1 MGDYSRFSLS
11 LRPQKSRGLYK
22 AMVKWL
28 VYTVVIGGVAVLLLG
43 LLPSPLHHL
52 MAGESTK
59 ALWALR
65 EADSGQK
72 QAAAHIPVY
81 VIQTG
86 SRLDFA
92 LPAYAVV
99 TAAEG
104 RFAIDWGKYF
114 GYEFILPKPSRLPVA
129 WSFPDYPFD
138 AIGTGTSTSP
148 LAAPASPLTDPTT
161 PPLEANR
168 QALVSNSLWC
178 LVGWGQPE
186 LYGTKGTWHTM
197 PALAMLTSLV
207 GSTAALHVD
216 IWEGPMAPGPNIRRL
231 YLTEAEY
238 ITLSRYIHQS
248 IAKDGTGAPVP
259 MLVKGY
265 ADVDSF
271 YKGKERFA
279 PWHNGVNWVVEGLQT
294 IEAPTSVWTPV
305 ADLAMYH
312 LP

>member
-11 LRPQKSRGLYK
+11 SRPPQNRGRYK
-22 AMVKWL
+22 AIAKWL
-28 VYTVVIGGVAVLLLG
+28 AYAVVVGGVAILLLG
-43 LLPSPLHHL
+43 LLPSPLRHL

-59 ALWALR
+59 GLWALR
-65 EADSGQK
+65 EAASVQK
-72 QAAAHIPVY
+72 ETAAHIPVY

-99 TAAEG
+99 TAPEG

-138 AIGTGTSTSP
+138 AASGATNTSP
-148 LAAPASPLTDPTT
+148 LAPPKASLTSPET

-186 LYGTKGTWHTM
+186 LYGTKGTWHAM
-197 PALAMLTSLV
+197 PTLAMLTSLV

-216 IWEGPMAPGPNIRRL
+216 IWDGPMAPGPTIRRL
-231 YLTEAEY
+231 YLTEGEY

-248 IAKDGTGAPVP
+248 IAKDGAGAPVP
-259 MLVKGY
+259 MLIKGY

-271 YKGKERFA
+271 YKGKQRFA

-305 ADLAMYH
+305 AGLAMHH

>member
-11 LRPQKSRGLYK
+11 PRPPQHRGLYR
-22 AMVKWL
+22 AIAKWL
-28 VYTVVIGGVAVLLLG
+28 AYAVVIGGVAVLLLG

-65 EADSGQK
+65 ETTSGQK
-72 QAAAHIPVY
+72 DTGAHIPVY
-81 VIQTG
+81 IIQTG

-99 TAAEG
+99 TAPEG

-114 GYEFILPKPSRLPVA
+114 GYEFIFPKPTRLPVA
-129 WSFPDYPFD
+129 WSFPEYPFD
-138 AIGTGTSTSP
+138 AIGAAPSTSP
-148 LAAPASPLTDPTT
+148 LAPPASPLTSPAN

-186 LYGTKGTWHTM
+186 LYETHGKWHTM
-197 PALAMLTSLV
+197 PSLAMLTSLV
-207 GSTAALHVD
+207 GGTAAVHVD
-216 IWEGPMAPGPNIRRL
+216 IWEGPMAPSDNIRRL

-248 IAKDGTGAPVP
+248 ITKDGAGAPEP
-259 MLVKGY
+259 MLIKGY

-279 PWHNGVNWVVEGLQT
+279 PWHNGVNWVVEGLHT

-305 ADLAMYH
+305 AGLAMYH

>member
-11 LRPQKSRGLYK
+11 SRPPQNRGLYK
-22 AMVKWL
+22 ALAKWL
-28 VYTVVIGGVAVLLLG
+28 AYAVVIGGVAVVLLG

-65 EADSGQK
+65 EADPRLK
-72 QAAAHIPVY
+72 DTAAHIPVY
-81 VIQTG
+81 VVQTG

-99 TAAEG
+99 TAPEG

-129 WSFPDYPFD
+129 WSFPDFPFD
-138 AIGTGTSTSP
+138 AGNTATTASP
-148 LAAPASPLTDPTT
+148 LAPVPSSPASPPT

-186 LYGTKGTWHTM
+186 LYGTQGIWHTM

-216 IWEGPMAPGPNIRRL
+216 IWEGPMAPSQNIRRL

-238 ITLSRYIHQS
+238 ITLCRYIQQS
-248 IAKDGTGAPVP
+248 VAKDGAGAPVP
-259 MLVKGY
+259 MLIKGY

-271 YKGKERFA
+271 FKGKERFA
-279 PWHNGVNWVVEGLQT
+279 PWHNGVNWVVEGLHT
-294 IEAPTSVWTPV
+294 INAPTSVWTPV
-305 ADLAMYH
+305 AGLAMHH

>member
-1 MGDYSRFSLS
+1 MVDYSRFSLS
-11 LRPQKSRGLYK
+11 ARPPQNRGLYK
-22 AMVKWL
+22 AIAKWL
-28 VYTVVIGGVAVLLLG
+28 ACTVVIGGMAVLLLG

-72 QAAAHIPVY
+72 EAAAHIPIY
-81 VIQTG
+81 VVQTG

-99 TAAEG
+99 TAPQG

-114 GYEFILPKPSRLPVA
+114 GYEFIIPKPSRLPVA

-138 AIGTGTSTSP
+138 TTSAVTNTSP
-148 LAAPASPLTDPTT
+148 LAPPPVASPTA

-178 LVGWGQPE
+178 FVGWGQPE

-197 PALAMLTSLV
+197 PALAKLTSLV

-216 IWEGPMAPGPNIRRL
+216 IWEGPMAPGQNVKRL
-231 YLTEAEY
+231 LLTENEY
-238 ITLSRYIHQS
+238 ITLCRYIQQS
-248 IAKDGTGAPVP
+248 VAKDGAGTPVP
-259 MLVKGY
+259 MLIKGY
-265 ADVDSF
+265 GDVDSF
-271 YKGKERFA
+271 YKAKERFA
-279 PWHNGVNWVVEGLQT
+279 PWYNGVNWVVEGLRA

-305 ADLAMYH
+305 ADLAMHH

>member
-11 LRPQKSRGLYK
+11 SRPPQNRGLYL
-22 AMVKWL
+22 AIAKWL
-28 VYTVVIGGVAVLLLG
+28 AYAVVIGGVAVLLLG
-43 LLPSPLHHL
+43 LLPSPLRHL

-65 EADSGQK
+65 EKNLGQK
-72 QAAAHIPVY
+72 DSEAHIPVY
-81 VIQTG
+81 IIQTG

-99 TAAEG
+99 TAPEG

-114 GYEFILPKPSRLPVA
+114 GYEFIFPKPTRLPVA
-129 WSFPDYPFD
+129 WSFPEYPFD
-138 AIGTGTSTSP
+138 ATGAAPSTSL
-148 LAAPASPLTDPTT
+148 LASSAN

-186 LYGTKGTWHTM
+186 LYGTQGTWHTM
-197 PALAMLTSLV
+197 PSLAMLTSLV

-216 IWEGPMAPGPNIRRL
+216 IWEGPITPGDNIRRL

-248 IAKDGTGAPVP
+248 IAKDGAGAPVP
-259 MLVKGY
+259 MLIKGY

-271 YKGKERFA
+271 YTGKERFA
-279 PWHNGVNWVVEGLQT
+279 PWHNGVNWVVDALHT

-305 ADLAMYH
+305 AGLAMSH
-312 LP
+312 MP

>member
-1 MGDYSRFSLS
+1 MGSYSRFSLS
-11 LRPQKSRGLYK
+11 SRPPKNPGKYK
-22 AMVKWL
+22 AIAKWMS
-28 VYTVVIGGVAVLLLG
+28 YTVLIVAVSVLLLG
-43 LLPSPLHHL
+43 LLPSPLRHL

-65 EADSGQK
+65 ETGTLQK
-72 QAAAHIPVY
+72 EATAHIPVY
-81 VIQTG
+81 VVQTG

-99 TAAEG
+99 TAPEG

-129 WSFPDYPFD
+129 WSFPEYPFE
-138 AIGTGTSTSP
+138 APSAHASTSP
-148 LAAPASPLTDPTT
+148 LASQPLPQNIPPA

-168 QALVSNSLWC
+168 QALVTNSLWC

-197 PALAMLTSLV
+197 PALAILTSLV
-207 GSTAALHVD
+207 GATAAMHVD
-216 IWEGPMAPGPNIRRL
+216 IWEGPMAPSQNIRRL
-231 YLTEAEY
+231 YLTESEY
-238 ITLSRYIHQS
+238 IALCRYIHQS
-248 IAKDGTGAPVP
+248 VAKDETGAPAP
-259 MLVKGY
+259 MLIKGY

-271 YKGKERFA
+271 YRGTQRFT
-279 PWHNGVNWVVEGLQT
+279 PWRNGVTWVVQGLQT

-305 ADLAMYH
+305 AGLATHH